1 MTLYDLNVPWSSTN
15 STDLQRAISFLS
27 ERKFVTTSLLPQLT
41 YQTVKYS
48 VLALNHSITGAI
60 PSQIIN
66 PIPPTLPF
74 KIPSTTT
81 ILRRCTL
88 TISDPSLNHRLPA
101 LSQAYDILALR
112 PTTEK
117 AFLSACTTLDNHSI
131 ISLDLTLRYG
141 FHFRPKQFMT
151 AIRRGIRFE
160 ICYAQAVQDGSAE
173 KRRNFISNTLAIVRA
188 TKGRGLIVSSEAR
201 SAMGVRAPADV
212 GNLLS
217 VWGVE
222 REKANE
228 AMTVAPRSVVV
239 NEGINK
245 RGYRGVID
253 VVDGGERPP
262 LAGGENRED
271 KKANEKCA
279 ANGSG
284 KKEKRKHEGQ
294 EDAVG
299 TPPMSKRQA
308 KKMRLAAM
316 NLQKT
321 GSPSPS
327 IQNTPPMSGPVAAN
341 DLDQP
346 NTAKAALNG

>member
-1 MTLYDLNVPWSSTN
+1 MSPGPATIPQISSAQSPSSQN
-15 STDLQRAISFLS
+15 A
-27 ERKFVTTSLLPQLT
+27 SLPQQIPLPQLT
-41 YQTVKYS
+41 YRTVKYS
-48 VLALNHSITGAI
+48 ILALNHSITGSI
-60 PSQIIN
+60 PSQITN
-66 PIPPTLPF
+66 PIPTTLPF
-74 KIPSTTT
+74 KVPPTTT

-88 TISDPSLNHRLPA
+88 TISDPTLNHRIPA
-101 LSQAYDILALR
+101 LSQTYDILALR

-117 AFLSACTTLDNHSI
+117 AFLSACTTLDNYSI

-188 TKGRGLIVSSEAR
+188 TRGRGLIVSSEAR
-201 SAMGVRAPADV
+201 IVMGVRAPADV
-212 GNLLS
+212 RNLLT
-217 VWGVE
+217 VWGVGG
-222 REKANE
+222 EKAKE

-239 NEGINK
+239 NEGIK
-245 RGYRGVID
+245 RRGYRGVID
-253 VVDGGERPP
+253 VVEGGKRAQVATAEEGQSKR
-262 LAGGENRED
+262 AG
-271 KKANEKCA
+271 EKVA
-279 ANGSG
+279 VNGNG
-284 KKEKRKHEGQ
+284 RKEKRKHEGQ
-294 EDAVG
+294 EDGVG

-316 NLQKT
+316 NLQRT

-327 IQNTPPMSGPVAAN
+327 VQDTPPITGSGAAS

-346 NTAKAALNG
+346 NTIKAVSNG